1 MYVGVLKNTNS
12 CIPSLIYFDFQ
23 SHNELFLFSD
33 VGMEQNFN
41 LMEETLELTTLEVD
55 GLLCSSVL
63 VSLSIKLLASP
74 NVLGFRNETGSTNNY
89 STTVKTKVG
98 SQCNLNH

>member
-1 MYVGVLKNTNS
+1 
-12 CIPSLIYFDFQ
+12 
-23 SHNELFLFSD
+23 
-33 VGMEQNFN
+33 MEQNFN
-41 LMEETLELTTLEVD
+41 LLEETLELTTLGVD
-55 GLLCSSVL
+55 GLFSSVL
-63 VSLSIKLLASP
+63 VSFASLTLSIKLLASP